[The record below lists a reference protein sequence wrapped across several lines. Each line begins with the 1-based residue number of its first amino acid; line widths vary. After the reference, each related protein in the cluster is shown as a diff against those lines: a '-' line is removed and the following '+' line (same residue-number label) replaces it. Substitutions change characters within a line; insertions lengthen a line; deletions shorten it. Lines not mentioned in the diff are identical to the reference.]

1 MKLVPLAPKEIHEDQ
16 MKKSERKDNTKGWAE
31 SFEKKKKERE
41 AKSERKEKSEK
52 GGRVK
57 KSFFAEMGEIR
68 IAYKASHVM
77 VLLVFKESYLTLDDT
92 NSPLPS
98 VVTSLLLEFEDV
110 FIEEMPIGLPPITGI
125 EH

>member
-1 MKLVPLAPKEIHEDQ
+1 M
-16 MKKSERKDNTKGWAE
+16 
-31 SFEKKKKERE
+31 
-41 AKSERKEKSEK
+41 
-52 GGRVK
+52 K
-57 KSFFAEMGEIR
+57 KSFFAGVGEIR

-98 VVTSLLLEFEDV
+98 IVTSLLLEFEDV